1 MLTKINKI
9 LKNQPSMHP
18 SDPKKLFMRN
28 LKGTVDV
35 HISKTQKKNLSY
47 NETNNF
53 SDQKTLQNLSNF

>member
-1 MLTKINKI
+1 
-9 LKNQPSMHP
+9 MHP